1 MASSKDQTTKKKMT
15 LEVVNP
21 YEVFYEGRIE
31 RIVIPTLDGQYGI
44 MPGHAPLVLAVT
56 PGIARFECDGET
68 KMFAISEGFAEIGQ
82 HVVIIVCN
90 AAEWPSEIDSDRAKS
105 ALERAQARYNSVTST
120 EEQRLY
126 ARHAMKRAKTRLAVS
141 AEWKKDKKNHF
152 DQ

>member
-1 MASSKDQTTKKKMT
+1 MASSKDETIKKKMT

-21 YEVFYEGRIE
+21 YEVFFEGRIE

-44 MPGHAPLVLAVT
+44 MPGHAPLVIAVT
-56 PGIARFECDGET
+56 PGIATFECDGEKKT
-68 KMFAISEGFAEIGQ
+68 FAVSEGFAEIGQ

-90 AAEWPSEIDSDRAKS
+90 AAEWPSEIDSERAKS

-120 EEQRLY
+120 EEQRIY
-126 ARHAMKRAKTRLAVS
+126 ARHAIKRAKARLAVS
-141 AEWKKDKKNHF
+141 AEWKKDKKKHL